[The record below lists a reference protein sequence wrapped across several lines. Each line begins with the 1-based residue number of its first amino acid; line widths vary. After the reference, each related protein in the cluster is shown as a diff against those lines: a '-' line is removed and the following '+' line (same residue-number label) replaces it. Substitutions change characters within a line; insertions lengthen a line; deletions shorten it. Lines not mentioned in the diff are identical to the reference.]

1 MKSNK
6 TLKYTGIIQGVLIAT
21 LLLLAISIQVVFMYN
36 TYYCEDYTF
45 DFLRNM
51 GIGYW
56 DLRNN
61 SSAFFLINSIA
72 EVIAYFLGLM
82 RLYVLK
88 IIFQII
94 AAAALTLPVILGY
107 LSIFRKNIVAN
118 GLIIISSAVTFM
130 IMVAYGVY
138 TLLDIIRGAETF
150 NIYSIIFIFIM
161 LIKVTLCIVSLL
173 RIRAINNADE

>member
-21 LLLLAISIQVVFMYN
+21 LLLLAIWIQVTFLYN
-36 TYYCEDYTF
+36 YYCEDSSFWAIHGDYPVLFIFNTLFTTF
-45 DFLRNM
+45 ASF
-51 GIGYW
+51 
-56 DLRNN
+56 
-61 SSAFFLINSIA
+61 SSLLGNYVIFEIMDIA
-72 EVIAYFLGLM
+72 SLV
-82 RLYVLK
+82 
-88 IIFQII
+88 
-94 AAAALTLPVILGY
+94 LPVY
-107 LSIFRKNIVAN
+107 LVYKSIRSKSTMAN

-138 TLLDIIRGAETF
+138 TLLEIIRGAETF

>member
-1 MKSNK
+1 MIEGRSF
-6 TLKYTGIIQGVLIAT
+6 LK
-21 LLLLAISIQVVFMYN
+21 
-36 TYYCEDYTF
+36 
-45 DFLRNM
+45 
-51 GIGYW
+51 
-56 DLRNN
+56 
-61 SSAFFLINSIA
+61 
-72 EVIAYFLGLM
+72 
-82 RLYVLK
+82 
-88 IIFQII
+88 
-94 AAAALTLPVILGY
+94 
-107 LSIFRKNIVAN
+107 N

>member
-1 MKSNK
+1 MKNNK

-21 LLLLAISIQVVFMYN
+21 LLLLAIWIQVTFLYN
-36 TYYCEDYTF
+36 TYYCEDSSFWAIHGDYPVLFIFNTLFTTF
-45 DFLRNM
+45 ASF
-51 GIGYW
+51 
-56 DLRNN
+56 
-61 SSAFFLINSIA
+61 SSLSGNY
-72 EVIAYFLGLM
+72 V
-82 RLYVLK
+82 LYV
-88 IIFQII
+88 IFEIMDI
-94 AAAALTLPVILGY
+94 ASLVLPVY
-107 LSIFRKNIVAN
+107 LVYKSIRKSTMAN

-130 IMVAYGVY
+130 IMVAYGAY

>member
-21 LLLLAISIQVVFMYN
+21 LLLLAIWIQVTFLYN
-36 TYYCEDYTF
+36 YYCEDSSFWAIHGDYPVLFIFNTLFTTF
-45 DFLRNM
+45 ASF
-51 GIGYW
+51 
-56 DLRNN
+56 
-61 SSAFFLINSIA
+61 SSL
-72 EVIAYFLGLM
+72 LGNYV
-82 RLYVLK
+82 LYV
-88 IIFQII
+88 IFEIMDI
-94 AAAALTLPVILGY
+94 ASLVLPVY
-107 LSIFRKNIVAN
+107 LVYKSIRSKSTMAN

-130 IMVAYGVY
+130 VAYGVY
-138 TLLDIIRGAETF
+138 TLLEIIRGAETF